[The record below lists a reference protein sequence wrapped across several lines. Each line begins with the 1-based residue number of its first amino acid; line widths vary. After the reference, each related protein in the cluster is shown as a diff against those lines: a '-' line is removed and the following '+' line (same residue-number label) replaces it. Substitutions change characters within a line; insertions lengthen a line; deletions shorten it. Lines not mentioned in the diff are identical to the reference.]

1 MERRAEWTARVP
13 KAVMASLEEEARE
26 HGYSRNDWLSI
37 LLSQR
42 YRYEYNPVRR
52 SDDAL
57 THHQEAFF
65 SRVS

>member
-1 MERRAEWTARVP
+1 
-13 KAVMASLEEEARE
+13 MASLEEEARE

-57 THHQEAFF
+57 AHHQEAFF